1 MKKLVDHNM
10 DTVVLAG
17 DSEGLMHCNSS
28 GLENI
33 LQESENQAGK
43 EY

>member
-17 DSEGLMHCNSS
+17 DSEGHVSMEELSTVIH
-28 GLENI
+28 LV
-33 LQESENQAGK
+33 
-43 EY
+43 